1 MSPDETARVLQ
12 ERTPELLNVTC
23 RQAPEGS
30 SRDYECAYSY
40 ATPEGTVRTNMYVDV
55 DEDSIVG
62 ESHG

>member
-1 MSPDETARVLQ
+1 MSPDETARVLKA
-12 ERTPELLNVTC
+12 RTPELLNVTC

-30 SRDYECAYSY
+30 SWDYDCSYSY
-40 ATPEGTVRTNMYVDV
+40 ATSEGMVRTNMGVDV